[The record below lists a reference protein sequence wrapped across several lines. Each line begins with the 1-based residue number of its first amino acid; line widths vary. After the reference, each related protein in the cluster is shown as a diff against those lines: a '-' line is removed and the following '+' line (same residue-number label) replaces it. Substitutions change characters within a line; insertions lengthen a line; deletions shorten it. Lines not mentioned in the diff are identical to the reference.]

1 LVQKSSTCISGDEN
15 IDDFIQNVQLEI
27 KDHNDIVLEWIPYSQ
42 FNKIE
47 VMGKYNSIKIY
58 SAIWRDGPLYWN
70 QLSKKYMRKREEKV
84 AFSCLHRSQL
94 LIVFLL
100 IKV

>member
-1 LVQKSSTCISGDEN
+1 LVQKRFTCISGDES
-15 IDDFIQNVQLEI
+15 IDDFIQNMQLEI

-42 FNKIE
+42 FNKIK
-47 VMGKYNSIKIY
+47 VMGKYGSIEIC

-70 QLSKKYMRKREEKV
+70 QLSKKYMRKQKEKV
-84 AFSCLHRSQL
+84 AFSYLHKSQL